1 MNLLNK
7 NISQILKLILVVGLY
22 VFNQSANAQ
31 KVGVVLSGG
40 GAAGIAHVGV
50 LKALE
55 ENNIPI
61 DYIAGTSM
69 GSLVAAMYAIGY
81 SVEEME
87 EIVKSDYFRDYTYGK
102 TDEKFVYYYRQQA
115 PDISQINIK
124 LSTKDIGKT
133 TIPTNFIS
141 PIPIDYAM
149 MEYFTAPI
157 AAANYD
163 FDSLFIPFRCVGAD
177 ITNKKQVVFKDG
189 NLNEA
194 VRSSV
199 SYPFY
204 LQPITVNGKLMFDGG
219 IYNNFPGDVLYEDFL
234 PDILIGSTVA
244 GTPDPPDEDNVLSQL
259 KAMIMDKQDYILP
272 CVNYSVLIKPKT
284 TIGLFEFDNLIPAIE
299 SGYLA
304 GLEKIDDIKEVVDRR
319 VSSEELA
326 AKRAAFNNKKPEVV
340 FDKINV
346 AGVNKIQATY
356 IKRILT
362 KNRTKITIDE
372 LRPEF
377 FKLSFDEKIKT
388 MYPITKF
395 KQETGTFDLNLKVKR
410 EKDIY
415 AKLGFNLSNKPIN
428 QGFIGAQYNYLG
440 NVSMKFNANAFF
452 GKFYTSGML
461 KGRIDFY
468 HLFPFYAEAG
478 LILNRFDYFSSSN
491 AFFEDE
497 KPSYLIKNERFSFV
511 DIGIPVFNKGK
522 LVAGYS
528 LANLKND
535 YYQTRNFLESD
546 VADETRFN
554 LVTGNIYYERSTLDR
569 KMYPSNGTFLK
580 FDARYIQGE
589 EYTLPGTT
597 AIRNNPFRT
606 VHEWYQFKFS
616 YDNYFNRKGRFKF
629 GFYTEWVYST
639 QPLFEN
645 YTATIL
651 AAPAF
656 NPTPET
662 KTIFLQK
669 FRAFQYGAAGLK
681 TVINIRKNID
691 WRNEAYAF
699 QPYRE
704 ISQAT
709 DFSAKIST
717 DLGTPLF
724 LGTSALVYH
733 SPIGPMSL
741 SLNYYD
747 SEEDKFSVLFHVGY
761 ILFNKRVME

>member
-1 MNLLNK
+1 MFHTLRQIILL
-7 NISQILKLILVVGLY
+7 LVSIVT
-22 VFNQSANAQ
+22 FSFSSFTFSAKAQ
-31 KVGVVLSGG
+31 RVGVVLSGG

-81 SVEEME
+81 SVQEME

-102 TDEKFVYYYRQQA
+102 VDEQFVYYYRQQA

-133 TIPTNFIS
+133 SIPTNFIS
-141 PIPIDYAM
+141 PIPIDFAM
-149 MEYFTAPI
+149 MEYFTAPS

-163 FDSLFIPFRCVGAD
+163 FDSLFVPFRCIGAD
-177 ITNKKQVVFKDG
+177 ITNKKEVVFRKG

-204 LQPITVNGKLMFDGG
+204 LQPITVDGKLMFDGG
-219 IYNNFPGDVLYEDFL
+219 IYNNFPSDVIYNDFL
-234 PDILIGSTVA
+234 PDVIIGSTVA
-244 GTPDPPDEDNVLSQL
+244 GTPKPPDEDNVLSQL
-259 KAMIMDKQDYILP
+259 KAMIMEKQDYDLP
-272 CVNYSVLIKPKT
+272 CETYSVLIKPKT
-284 TIGLFEFDNLIPAIE
+284 SVGLFEFNNLFPTVE
-299 SGYLA
+299 DGYLA
-304 GLEKIDDIKEVVDRR
+304 ALEKIDDIKEIVDRR
-319 VSSEELA
+319 VEPDELA
-326 AKRAAFNNKKPEVV
+326 SKRAVFSAKKPEVI

-346 AGVNKIQATY
+346 AGVNKVQATY
-356 IKRILT
+356 INRILT
-362 KNRTKITIDE
+362 KNRSQLTIDD
-372 LRPEF
+372 LRPEY

-395 KQETGTFDLNLKVKR
+395 KEETGTFDLNLKVKR

-440 NVSMKFNANAFF
+440 NVSMKFNANAYF

-478 LILNRFDYFSSSN
+478 VILNRFDYFSSSN
-491 AFFEDE
+491 AFFEDQ
-497 KPSYLIKNERFSFV
+497 KPSYLIKNERFSFI
-511 DIGIPVFNKGK
+511 DAGIPIFNKGK

-528 LANLKND
+528 LANMRND
-535 YYQTRNFLESD
+535 YYQTRNFSESD
-546 VADETRFN
+546 TADVTRFN
-554 LVTGNIYYERSTLDR
+554 LVTGKIYYERNTLDR
-569 KMYPSNGTFLK
+569 KMYPSNGTFLRIG
-580 FDARYIQGE
+580 ARYIQGE
-589 EYTLPGTT
+589 EYTEPGST
-597 AIRNNPFRT
+597 ATRDTPFRT
-606 VHEWYQFKFS
+606 VHDWYQFKLT
-616 YDNYFNRKGRFKF
+616 YDNYFNKKGRFKF

-651 AAPAF
+651 VAPAF

-704 ISQAT
+704 ISQAA
-709 DFSAKIST
+709 DFSARVSSE
-717 DLGTPLF
+717 LGTPLF

-733 SPIGPMSL
+733 SPVGPMSL
-741 SLNYYD
+741 SVNYYD
-747 SEEDKFSVLFHVGY
+747 SEVDKFSVLFHVGY
-761 ILFNKRVME
+761 ILFNKRLMD